1 MKVVSASQPVSL
13 AYGHL
18 RNPLSCLLWS
28 T

>member
-1 MKVVSASQPVSL
+1 MKVVSASQPVGL

-28 T
+28 I